1 MGYGYRPDGAWG
13 TDPLYLRNSSGF
25 YFYHNDHL
33 GTPFKLTAVDGSVV
47 WSAMYD
53 AYGKA
58 SVDAASTVT
67 NNLRLP
73 GQYYDAE
80 TRLHYNWQR
89 YYDPAAGRYLSED
102 PIGIE
107 GGLNLYHYTYQDPVN
122 LSDPTGEFV
131 PAIAVSYARC
141 FATCQLTNA
150 AASATGQCEFY
161 TASCAASCA
170 NPMNWLRIGPRVVP
184 KSVSPTTKQLEKF
197 QKQLQEHGRTSLERS
212 QRKIERR
219 LNEHKANLE
228 RYRATGGHTSSV
240 EREIRNFER
249 RISDVDRYCAQDLA
263 ATRLPKV
270 PLYGFA
276 IGIALRQQ
284 CPIARRC
291 LVSGGPLGAQSSKHW
306 FMTGRSSRIFSAGKF
321 SKRLIATGRV
331 VHFNS
336 PR

>member
-1 MGYGYRPDGAWG
+1 
-13 TDPLYLRNSSGF
+13 
-25 YFYHNDHL
+25 
-33 GTPFKLTAVDGSVV
+33 
-47 WSAMYD
+47 MYD

-73 GQYYDAE
+73 GQ
-80 TRLHYNWQR
+80 TGLHYNWQR

-170 NPMNWLRIGPRVVP
+170 NPMNWLRIGPRVGV
-184 KSVSPTTKQLEKF
+184 KGIDDLFKE
-197 QKQLQEHGRTSLERS
+197 GRTPKASELKKYAEQQGWRS
-212 QRKIERR
+212 SQT
-219 LNEHKANLE
+219 ANGPLKYTDE
-228 RYRATGGHTSSV
+228 NGINRITIKQGSSRAPGSANPHV
-240 EREIRNFER
+240 EIRNASGQR
-249 RISDVDRYCAQDLA
+249 VDPAGNPVTRKSPGNHTPIDFDL
-263 ATRLPKV
+263 
-270 PLYGFA
+270 
-276 IGIALRQQ
+276 
-284 CPIARRC
+284 
-291 LVSGGPLGAQSSKHW
+291 
-306 FMTGRSSRIFSAGKF
+306 
-321 SKRLIATGRV
+321 
-331 VHFNS
+331 
-336 PR
+336 